1 MATETSSGSKY
12 PLFDALANAV
22 TIRTADVVVNVR
34 PSTVFAENAE
44 LEFEAVVAC
53 VE

>member
-1 MATETSSGSKY
+1 MATETSSGSEY

-34 PSTVFAENAE
+34 PLTVLAENAE